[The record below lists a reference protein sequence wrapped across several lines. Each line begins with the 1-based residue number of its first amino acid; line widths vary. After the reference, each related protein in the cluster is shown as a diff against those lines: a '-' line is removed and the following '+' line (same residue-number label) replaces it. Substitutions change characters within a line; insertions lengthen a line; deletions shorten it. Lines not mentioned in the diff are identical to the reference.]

1 MVLTG
6 HSSLAGAQ
14 VAAWWA
20 VLVTA
25 SEHVRCW
32 QCWLWNCRF
41 WFVPLQSPPA
51 APAPRPQRHHTSAR
65 HEAKEPPPPS
75 SELPLLPAGAELRCP
90 PTRPQPLFHW
100 LPTVFIL
107 HGGQSS
113 PPLQP
118 RRHGRADAGGLLGGS
133 GDARFPA
140 AGEGCRGVRV
150 WSGAQLWRCGRVAA
164 CCRPPGEAARIAAAD
179 WWSCRGRACNGCAV
193 GAARGEQPAEGCVGA
208 RLPQGLGAG
217 CGAGPVGRDGE
228 LDP

>member
-1 MVLTG
+1 MLAVLT
-6 HSSLAGAQ
+6 LELPF
-14 VAAWWA
+14 
-20 VLVTA
+20 LVRALTEPTSRA
-25 SEHVRCW
+25 S
-32 QCWLWNCRF
+32 
-41 WFVPLQSPPA
+41 PTPTTT
-51 APAPRPQRHHTSAR
+51 PRICEAR
-65 HEAKEPPPPS
+65 SKGTPPS

-140 AGEGCRGVRV
+140 AGEGCRGVRL

-179 WWSCRGRACNGCAV
+179 
-193 GAARGEQPAEGCVGA
+193 
-208 RLPQGLGAG
+208 
-217 CGAGPVGRDGE
+217 
-228 LDP
+228 